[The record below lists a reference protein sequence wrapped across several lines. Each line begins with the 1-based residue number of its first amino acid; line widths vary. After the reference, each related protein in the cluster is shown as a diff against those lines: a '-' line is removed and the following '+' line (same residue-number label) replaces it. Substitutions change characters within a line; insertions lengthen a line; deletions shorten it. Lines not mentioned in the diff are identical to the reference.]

1 MAYSALPNSL
11 AERKEKAM
19 TKTYLITLQ
28 PTGKFFFGGDMT
40 FKVASEG
47 EKFNEQFSSYI
58 ISSNKFPQQ
67 TSLLGMLRFL
77 LLRNSGEEVFANN
90 KIQNHDAA
98 RKLIGE
104 HSFCVG
110 KQDGYGMIKS
120 ISPCFLICEGLPV
133 DLHVLGGE
141 YQIDFEKQRRGTING
156 MEISLPMMKMDFPEK
171 EYDAKCS
178 LEDPMKEYFVE
189 DVRVGIIKD
198 RKESDK
204 DALFKQIN
212 YRFSKENTQFA
223 FYAEVDESIA
233 LTSYDGQQVSL
244 GADSSIF
251 MIGIQE
257 QQVRERKFIGNIK
270 GPAIVLES
278 PAYLTKDDIKGLK
291 YAITKVIPFKFM
303 STTVETKNYNR
314 LKNEI
319 KHSDK
324 YHLYDTGA
332 VFYFEKSQ
340 DMRNFVASIESHTDF
355 REIGYNHYIINE

>member
-1 MAYSALPNSL
+1 
-11 AERKEKAM
+11 M

-40 FKVASEG
+40 FNVASE
-47 EKFNEQFSSYI
+47 EDKFNEQFSSYI

-77 LLRNSGEEVFANN
+77 LLKNSGKEVFAYN

-98 RKLIGE
+98 RTLIGE

-110 KQDGYGMIKS
+110 KQDGYGMIKG
-120 ISPCFLICEGLPV
+120 ISPCFLVCDGLPI
-133 DLHVLGGE
+133 DLHALGGE
-141 YQIDFEKQRRGTING
+141 YQIGFEKRRKGTING
-156 MEISLPMMKMDFPEK
+156 MEISLPMMKKVSPEK

-198 RKESDK
+198 KKESDK

-223 FYAEVDESIA
+223 FYAKVDESIA
-233 LTSYDGQQVSL
+233 LTSYDGQQVNL

-251 MIGIQE
+251 TIGIQE
-257 QQVRERKFIGNIK
+257 KQAEDRKIVGNIK

-278 PAYLTKDDIKGLK
+278 PTYLTKDDIRNLK

-314 LKNEI
+314 LGREI

-324 YHLYDTGA
+324 YHLYDMGT
-332 VFYFEKSQ
+332 VFYFEKAQ
-340 DMRNFVASIESHTDF
+340 DMREFAAHIERHTDF